1 MAKSYAGWP
10 YNVCQLGRESTAG
23 TAVAATSIWR
33 GAFGGFKDE
42 RKREVAEE
50 DVGILV
56 NTQRTYDTMYG
67 ASVTIPDTPLTF
79 EQILHLLEASIGTV
93 SPTGA
98 GPYVYAYAPS
108 LTDTPNTIKTYT
120 LRIGNKVATA
130 DQRIIPYGTLKELKL
145 SGKQGEAW
153 MMGGSW
159 QGNRVTTGSL
169 TAALSLAA
177 VEEAIFAKTSLYID
191 ATGGTI
197 GTTQKSGVLM
207 GFELTYNPAI
217 EYVPVGDGNL
227 YSVAHKIGR
236 ATVGF
241 RMTLELEQ
249 DTGVSTVNAERTF
262 YESNTLRLI
271 QVSIAGSSSRT
282 LVIKLAAKYDSVS
295 EPEKQGEHNT
305 TVTFEGHCDYSSA
318 DSLFFSVTVTNNLA
332 SVP

>member
-1 MAKSYAGWP
+1 MAKVYAGWP

-23 TAVAATSIWR
+23 TAVAATTIWR

-56 NTQRTYDTMYG
+56 NTERTYDTMYG
-67 ASVTIPDTPLTF
+67 ASVQIPDTPLTF
-79 EQILHLLEASIGTV
+79 EQVLHLFEAGIGTV

-108 LTDTPNTIKTYT
+108 LTDTPNTLKTYT

-130 DQRIIPYGTLKELKL
+130 DQRIIPYGTMKEIKL

-169 TAALSLAA
+169 TAALSLAS

-191 ATGGTI
+191 NSGGTI

-207 GFELTYNPAI
+207 GFEMTYNTGV

-227 YSVAHKIGR
+227 YAVAHKQGKPTIN
-236 ATVGF
+236 F
-241 RMTLELEQ
+241 SLTLELEQ
-249 DTGVSTVNAERTF
+249 DTGVSTVNAERTL

-271 QVSIAGSSSRT
+271 QLSIAGSSSRA
-282 LVIKLAAKYDSVS
+282 LVLKLAAKYDSVS
-295 EPEKQGEHNT
+295 EPSKEGDHNT

-318 DSLFFSVTVTNNLA
+318 DSLFFSATVTNALA
-332 SVP
+332 AVP